1 MLSCK
6 DVQQIK
12 GRHMAN
18 KAVRLYVGPGKPYD
32 LVAVCAIV
40 TVSVLLALLDVQG
53 IVRWTLGFLAVFFAP
68 GYAIVS
74 ALFPGRKAIIAPSF
88 TARRDEHTMT
98 ITLLER
104 VIIGSLLGSAIM
116 ALAGTVITRG
126 ILNFDVSVVAFESI
140 AITYVASWIAIK
152 RRDRT
157 PPEDQFVLYSTP
169 RLSRPSLSS
178 GERVISALIAV
189 AVVALAVLA
198 VQGLGAKP
206 VAEEYSELHIIGVD
220 GDMDSLP
227 SVLAQGQA
235 GLVKVTVRS
244 HLSTTEMFHLVLS
257 LDSAPANTSPFD
269 PVQTVDIS
277 PGQGRSYQ
285 FELQPG
291 GTWQQDIAFVV
302 NAAGSQTLYL
312 ILDDGMEVRS
322 NWLILQIT

>member
-1 MLSCK
+1 
-6 DVQQIK
+6 
-12 GRHMAN
+12 MAN

-40 TVSVLLALLDVQG
+40 TVSVLLALIDVQG
-53 IVRWTLGFLAVFFAP
+53 VVRWTLGFLAVFFAP

-74 ALFPGRKAIIAPSF
+74 ALFPGRKAVIAPSF

-98 ITLLER
+98 ISLLER
-104 VIIGSLLGSAIM
+104 LILGSLLGSAVM

-126 ILNFDVSVVAFESI
+126 ILNFDVWVVAVEAI
-140 AITYVASWIAIK
+140 AITYTASWIALT
-152 RRDRT
+152 RRART

-178 GERVISALIAV
+178 GERVVSALLAV
-189 AVVALAVLA
+189 AVVALAALA

-206 VAEEYSELHIIGVD
+206 VAEEYSELHIVGVD

-235 GLVKVTVRS
+235 GLMKVTVRS
-244 HLSTTEMFHLVLS
+244 HLSTPEMFHLVLS
-257 LDSAPANTSPFD
+257 LDKAPNNTSPFE
-269 PVQTVDIS
+269 PAQTVDIS
-277 PGQGRSYQ
+277 PGLGRSYQ

-291 GTWQQDIAFVV
+291 ATWQQDIAFVV

-312 ILDDGMEVRS
+312 ILDDGMEVKS

>member
-1 MLSCK
+1 
-6 DVQQIK
+6 
-12 GRHMAN
+12 MAN

-53 IVRWTLGFLAVFFAP
+53 VVRWTLGFLAVFFAP

-98 ITLLER
+98 ISLLER
-104 VIIGSLLGSAIM
+104 IIIGSVLGSAVM

-126 ILNFDVSVVAFESI
+126 ILNFDVWVVAVEAI
-140 AITYVASWIAIK
+140 AITYVASWMAIK
-152 RRDRT
+152 RRELT

-169 RLSRPSLSS
+169 RLSTPKLSS
-178 GERVISALIAV
+178 GERAISALIAV
-189 AVVALAVLA
+189 AVVALAALA
-198 VQGLGAKP
+198 VQGMGAKP
-206 VAEEYSELHIIGVD
+206 VVEEHSELHIVGVD

-227 SVLAQGQA
+227 SVLASGQA
-235 GLVKVTVRS
+235 GLMRVTVIS
-244 HLSTTEMFHLVLS
+244 HLSSAEMFHLVLS
-257 LDSAPANTSPFD
+257 LEQTPANSSAFD
-269 PVQTVDIS
+269 PAQIVDIS

-291 GTWQQDIAFVV
+291 AKWQQDVAFVI
-302 NAAGSQTLYL
+302 NAAGNQTLYL
-312 ILDDGMEVRS
+312 TLDDGMEVKS
-322 NWLILQIT
+322 NWLPLEIT